1 MKKLLYVVAAL
12 PGDNAPTKH
21 ALAIAELF
29 SRIGW
34 SCSLLAVGLNR
45 VAPDHPEDYDFRG
58 WNVHQPRSLRSGVAS
73 VPDKVL
79 EELFSK
85 TSIRSFK
92 DFVAGFHPD
101 AVLYYGIPC
110 RLAREIVTLCA
121 DIPVLVDETD
131 WFEYHFSFDIRSFLF
146 DKHRSDRVLKVD
158 GLTDGVISIS
168 PFFFDYFTDYAVH
181 ENVALK
187 NYHLPP
193 LNPSDEPRVDFPSK
207 PKERRIE
214 TRFMYAGSIGGRK
227 DRILPFIESLRR
239 AKDKYQTKPVLD
251 VFGVSAKKAKEDFGL
266 EEDESILRF
275 HGRVPHE
282 AVIRNL
288 READWGILLRY
299 PELYARA
306 GFSTK
311 FAECMS
317 NGVPMIANKVG
328 GAEVILENGL
338 DGLVIPDCEART
350 LDELLEKTCN
360 MSDEEL
366 YEIKNRAYEKAG
378 RLFEIDGYVQSF
390 SAFIDEVCSAKD
402 VTSKGCAVADSSFI
416 TN

>member
-34 SCSLLAVGLNR
+34 SCSLLIVGLNR

-58 WNVHQPRSLRSGVAS
+58 WSVHQSRSLRSVVAS
-73 VPDKVL
+73 VPDKIL
-79 EELFSK
+79 EQLFSK
-85 TSIRSFK
+85 ISIRSFK
-92 DFVAGFHPD
+92 DFFVGFQPD
-101 AVLYYGIPC
+101 AVLYYGIPY
-110 RLAREIVTLCA
+110 RLAREIVALC
-121 DIPVLVDETD
+121 DNIPVLVDETD
-131 WFEYHFSFDIRSFLF
+131 WFEYHFSFDIRSYLF
-146 DKHRSDRVLKVD
+146 DKFRSDRVLKVD

-168 PFFFDYFTDYAVH
+168 PFFFDYFTDYASR

-193 LNPSDEPRVDFPSK
+193 LNPSDEPRVDSPSK
-207 PKERRIE
+207 PRERRTE

-239 AKDKYQTKPVLD
+239 AKGKHQTQPVLD
-251 VFGVSAKKAKEDFGL
+251 VFGVSAKEAKEDLGL
-266 EEDESILRF
+266 EGDESILRF

-282 AVIRNL
+282 VVIRNL
-288 READWGILLRY
+288 RGADWGILLRY

-328 GAEVILENGL
+328 GAETILENGL
-338 DGLVIPDCEART
+338 DGIVIPDCEAHT

-366 YEIKNRAYEKAG
+366 YEIKTRAYEKAG
-378 RLFEIDGYVQSF
+378 RLFELDRYVQTF
-390 SAFIDEVCSAKD
+390 SAFIDEVCSTKD
-402 VTSKGCAVADSSFI
+402 IASKGGAVADSGSI